1 MIVEICA
8 NSFESAIAA
17 QNGGANRIEL
27 CTQLAVGG
35 LTPTHQLI
43 KKVMP
48 ELSIP
53 VHVLVRPRKGNFCYS
68 KEELN
73 IMKNDIEFCKS
84 IGCSGVVSGIL
95 KSDLTIDL
103 IATKQLIEVANGIDF
118 TFHRAFDCVKDPLKS
133 LKHLI
138 DLKVKR
144 VLSSELKPN
153 AIIGTSSLR
162 REFQIKKIRNDIN
175 CKLIRGNVDTRIK
188 KLNDGLYDAI
198 ILSYAGIKSLSIED
212 KIAEIFSTQEII
224 PSAGQG
230 IISLQ
235 CRNDD
240 KNIISIL
247 DSANDQKTY
256 LRAHAERNVL
266 KVLEGDC
273 ETAVGV
279 HSVIEGDEIILEAE
293 LFSLDGKQRF
303 YEKKSSKIENSKSLG
318 EEVGK
323 ILKVKSNNSYK
334 K

>member
-1 MIVEICA
+1 MNKKIIIGSRGSKLA
-8 NSFESAIAA
+8 LIYA
-17 QNGGANRIEL
+17 QNAKDKIVQNTNLNDEDIIIKEITTKGDQVQDKRLSE
-27 CTQLAVGG
+27 VGG
-35 LTPTHQLI
+35 KGLFSTNIEKELQDKKIDIAVHALKDMPAIETDGLRTDTFLERNDPREILI
-43 KKVMP
+43 TKDKK
-48 ELSIP
+48 
-53 VHVLVRPRKGNFCYS
+53 K
-68 KEELN
+68 
-73 IMKNDIEFCKS
+73 
-84 IGCSGVVSGIL
+84 L
-95 KSDLTIDL
+95 K
-103 IATKQLIEVANGIDF
+103 
-118 TFHRAFDCVKDPLKS
+118 
-133 LKHLI
+133 
-138 DLKVKR
+138 DLKA
-144 VLSSELKPN
+144 E
-153 AIIGTSSLR
+153 AIIGTSSYR
-162 REFQIKKIRNDIN
+162 REFQIKKIRSDLN

-212 KIAEIFSTQEII
+212 KITEIFSTQEII

-240 KNIISIL
+240 KDIISIL
-247 DSANDQKTY
+247 DSINDQKTY

-273 ETAVGV
+273 ETAVGA
-279 HSVIEGDEIILEAE
+279 HSIIEGDEIILEAE

-303 YEKKSSKIENSKSLG
+303 YEKKSSKIENAKSLG